1 MFEVGFSE
9 LCMVGLV
16 AVLVIGPEQLP
27 KVARIAGYWLGKS
40 RRVVADLKAEAQ
52 AELYRA
58 DLQQLLLLQDE
69 AKRLQDLLSDTEA
82 ALQGVHSEVQGL
94 VQDEIKPLASVAE
107 SV

>member
-27 KVARIAGYWLGKS
+27 KVARVAGYWLGKS

-58 DLQQLLLLQDE
+58 DLQQLLLQQDE

-94 VQDEIKPLASVAE
+94 VQDEIKPLGSVAE